1 MAKTE
6 TLKPKSNAE
15 WLAALMW
22 QELEKDHWGLIEPG
36 VFYNVAKGLTTVEDI
51 TNQGSFDKIE
61 PEEADADAVS
71 MRRVLTN
78 VAKKFIAE
86 LRRRE
91 QKEHR

>member
-1 MAKTE
+1 
-6 TLKPKSNAE
+6 LKPKSNAE

-51 TNQGSFDKIE
+51 TTVYRHVVS
-61 PEEADADAVS
+61 ADAVS